1 MSISQIDIWRIAF
14 ISAQIAIAI
23 AAFVSSSEV
32 CEWGGGGGGGGTVR
46 KVVRKLAKDKRFIL
60 LCITTSKIVPSSVG
74 VTFILVATL
83 IYCY

>member
-14 ISAQIAIAI
+14 ISAQIAIA
-23 AAFVSSSEV
+23 AFVSSSEV
-32 CEWGGGGGGGGTVR
+32 CEWGGGGGGGTVR

-74 VTFILVATL
+74 VTFI
-83 IYCY
+83 

>member
-32 CEWGGGGGGGGTVR
+32 CEWGGGGGGGTVR

-74 VTFILVATL
+74 VTFI
-83 IYCY
+83 